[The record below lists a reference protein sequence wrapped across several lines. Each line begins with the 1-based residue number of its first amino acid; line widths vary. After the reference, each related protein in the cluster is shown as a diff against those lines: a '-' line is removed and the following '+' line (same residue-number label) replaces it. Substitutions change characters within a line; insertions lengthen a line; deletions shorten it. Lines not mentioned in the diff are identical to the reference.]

1 MNKVSATL
9 VAVLVT
15 AAVMSALALGTRPA
29 SAAELHVPSDYPTIQ
44 AAVNA
49 AAPGDTI
56 IVAAGVYA
64 EDNLS
69 VPATKTNVKIKA
81 ETSLTVTVQATE
93 GSPGITIDG
102 ASDITIEG
110 IIFEANN
117 SFPGVKVN
125 SSAGFQFKNGKL
137 QGTAQTQVG
146 ISADGINGD
155 LTIQGSTFTDLGK
168 GLDFK
173 TQAGG
178 TASLSITKSTFQ
190 NIGGIGVEAF
200 LDANGTYTFGG
211 PNVGDGNTFTG
222 NMTAGTKLTFGEGR
236 NISVVYENNTHSGN
250 QVGLDAEEALTGTI
264 NWVVGPTN
272 NFQNNTTG
280 ARVTF
285 KAQGTKNFT
294 DDTFSGNAT
303 IGADFAAQPAAGT
316 TINVNLKGGY
326 STTGTRFHSQGQGT
340 VNLTLKASTYQ
351 QITDKIGFEG
361 TLDANGTYTFGGP
374 NGGDKNTFTGN
385 MTAGTKL
392 TFGEGRNISVVYE
405 NNTHSGNQVGLDA
418 EEALTGTITWVVGP
432 TNSFQKNTIGA
443 RVTFKAQGT
452 KNLTYN
458 TFSGN
463 VTAGADL
470 TAQPG
475 SNVAIDLSLTHN
487 YYAGTMGGFGEKVT
501 LSGTGT
507 VRIQCQDNES
517 SSNSG
522 WGREWYVSA
531 GVKYEYNG
539 QRNIAIT
546 NLTGGIK
553 WTQKDKNSTVIFVE
567 AYGRYDNNKLT
578 GGIFVS
584 IGFSFSIRNN
594 SFLANGEDGITLENS
609 DHSVYGN
616 VICGNGRDGVTAK
629 DSLVRLEGNT
639 ICYNQRDGVRVEG
652 SSVVTANGNVIDANG
667 VYEVDNLSPNSV
679 DATGNDWGRS
689 NTNEMR
695 SKPFP
700 SNISKI
706 FDSFDSAGSGFV
718 NYANWVYPPV
728 GCSVGGIAEFPDV
741 AQAPAGESASSG
753 ESGPPYAALAGGLAA
768 AVVGLSA
775 GAWYAKRRWLR

>member
-211 PNVGDGNTFTG
+211 PNVGDG
-222 NMTAGTKLTFGEGR
+222 
-236 NISVVYENNTHSGN
+236 
-250 QVGLDAEEALTGTI
+250 
-264 NWVVGPTN
+264 
-272 NFQNNTTG
+272 
-280 ARVTF
+280 
-285 KAQGTKNFT
+285 
-294 DDTFSGNAT
+294 
-303 IGADFAAQPAAGT
+303 
-316 TINVNLKGGY
+316 
-326 STTGTRFHSQGQGT
+326 
-340 VNLTLKASTYQ
+340 
-351 QITDKIGFEG
+351 
-361 TLDANGTYTFGGP
+361 
-374 NGGDKNTFTGN
+374 NTFTGN